1 MRIVP
6 LLTALTV
13 TGSLYLLV
21 MEREALLA
29 FASDPVSADA
39 PGPDAAAAGAAAD
52 TEATQSDSARLV
64 AVVAQRSTASEV
76 ENAVLLRGRTEAARQ
91 VEIRAETGGLIASTP
106 LRRGSYVTAGDPLCV
121 LSPGTRQAALAEAEA
136 RLAEAE
142 INFNAAQQLSEGGFA
157 SQTRAASARAALQG
171 AQAGVE
177 AATQE
182 LNRLTMAA
190 PFDGLLETDTAELGA
205 LLQPGGLCATLI
217 QLDPMKL
224 VGFVPET
231 QVDRI
236 EIGTTAGARLSGGR
250 DIVGRVSF
258 LSRSAD
264 PATRTFRVEVT
275 VPNADMSIRDGQS
288 ADIMISATGNMAH
301 LVPGSALTLSNEGQL
316 GLRLVSDGNIVTF
329 APVDV
334 VRDTANGVWVG
345 GLPDDA
351 TVIVL
356 GQEYVSE
363 GVQVAVTYR
372 GDASGEGLGQ

>member
-6 LLTALTV
+6 LITALTI

-29 FASDPVSADA
+29 FASTATAEDT
-39 PGPDAAAAGAAAD
+39 PGDAAAVTAD
-52 TEATQSDSARLV
+52 ATGTEAPPRV
-64 AVVAQRSTASEV
+64 AVVAQRTTASEV
-76 ENAVLLRGRTEAARQ
+76 ENTVLLRGRTEAARQ

-106 LRRGSYVTAGDPLCV
+106 LRRGSHVTAGDPLCV

-142 INFNAAQQLSEGGFA
+142 INFNAAQRLSEGGFA
-157 SQTRAASARAALQG
+157 SQTRAASARATLQG

-182 LNRLTMAA
+182 LNRLTMVA

-250 DIVGRVSF
+250 DVLGRVSF

-288 ADIMISATGNMAH
+288 ADMMISATGDMAH
-301 LVPGSALTLSNEGQL
+301 LIPGSALTLNNEGQL
-316 GLRLVSDGNIVTF
+316 GLRLLDDDDIVTF
-329 APVDV
+329 TTVQV
-334 VRDTANGVWVG
+334 IRDTANGVWVG
-345 GLPDDA
+345 GLPDEA

-363 GVQVAVTYR
+363 GVQVDVTYR
-372 GDASGEGLGQ
+372 GNDAAEGLGQ

>member
-29 FASDPVSADA
+29 FASNPVSADA
-39 PGPDAAAAGAAAD
+39 PGPDAPATGAATD
-52 TEATQSDSARLV
+52 TETTQGETARLV

-182 LNRLTMAA
+182 LNRLTMVA

-224 VGFVPET
+224 IGFVPET

-275 VPNADMSIRDGQS
+275 VPNPDMSIRDGQS

-301 LVPGSALTLSNEGQL
+301 LVPGSALTLNNEGQL
-316 GLRLVSDGNIVTF
+316 GLRLVGDGDIVTF

-334 VRDTANGVWVG
+334 VRDTANGVWVD

-372 GDASGEGLGQ
+372 DDASGEGLAQ